1 MVASLE
7 DFLKYE
13 DGVSLTE
20 ALLVTPIVLLVF
32 TAFIELGFATF
43 QWNQAV
49 TAMQHGARMLA
60 VSEPMLAD
68 MSYLTSDYPASEG
81 GPVPN
86 ADISVSCGAGT
97 GACDAVQMQRLLTG
111 SDSSCAYAAGTRP
124 GMCDI
129 FPRITA
135 NTLLITYYRSGLG
148 YVGRPDG
155 PVLSITVEL
164 RNLTFNF
171 LFLGRFLP
179 TSVLS
184 IPAHPVTITSED
196 MSSCKNECI

>member
-1 MVASLE
+1 MVAL
-7 DFLKYE
+7 LKRFRESE

-32 TAFIELGFATF
+32 TTFIELGFATF
-43 QWNQAV
+43 QWNQTV

-60 VSEPMLAD
+60 VSDPMLAD
-68 MSYLTSDYPASEG
+68 MSHLTSDYPTTEG
-81 GPVPN
+81 GPVPP
-86 ADISVSCGAGT
+86 AILSLSCGAGEV
-97 GACDAVQMQRLLTG
+97 ACDSTQMQRLITG
-111 SDSSCAYAAGTRP
+111 SDTSCAYVAGTRP

-135 NTLLITYYRSGLG
+135 NSVRITYYRSGLG

-171 LFLGRFLP
+171 LLLGRFLP
-179 TSVLS
+179 TSVLT

-196 MSSCKNECI
+196 MSSVK

>member
-1 MVASLE
+1 MVAL
-7 DFLKYE
+7 LKRFRESE

-32 TAFIELGFATF
+32 TTFIELGFATF
-43 QWNQAV
+43 QWNQTV

-60 VSEPMLAD
+60 VSDPMLAD
-68 MSYLTSDYPASEG
+68 MSHLTSDYSTTPEG
-81 GPVPN
+81 DPVPSAN
-86 ADISVSCGAGT
+86 RSLSCGAGEI
-97 GACDAVQMQRLLTG
+97 ACDPVQMQRLITG
-111 SDSSCAYAAGTRP
+111 SDTSCAYVAGTRP

-135 NTLLITYYRSGLG
+135 NSVRITYYRSGLG

-171 LFLGRFLP
+171 LLLGRFLP
-179 TSVLS
+179 TSVLT

-196 MSSCKNECI
+196 MSSVK